1 MNKEL
6 PILII
11 VVPLLAAVLTPLLG
25 KLRRELS
32 WWAAL
37 LTTSACFVFS
47 VLILQD
53 VLREGKIT
61 YWLGGW
67 RPPLGIEY
75 VIDYLNAF
83 VLVIVAFMAFIGAV
97 YARSSV
103 EQEIDGHRT
112 PFFYAVYLLFIT
124 GLMGIVVTGDIFNIY
139 VFLEIT
145 SIAGYALIAM
155 GRRREALVASF
166 NYLIVGTIGA
176 TLFLLGIGYL
186 YLVTGTLNI
195 ADLALR
201 LEGIYHTRAVATAFV
216 LITVGLGIKI
226 ALFPMHAWLPN
237 SYAFAPSVI
246 SAVMAATATK
256 VGAYALIRIMFSV
269 YNPEFLT
276 AGAYNINYI
285 LLAFSGVAILAGSIL
300 AIAQKDIKKML
311 AYSSVGQVGYIVLGV
326 SLMSLTGIVGSL
338 MHILNHALMKGSL
351 FLVVGAVVYRTGITS
366 IEGFKGM
373 GKKMPVSMAAF
384 TIGALSMIGVPLTVG
399 FVSKWY
405 LAVASIETGM
415 WFFVPVILVS
425 SLLTAVYFWRVIDNI
440 YFKPAEGDEAGR
452 GRGHGVYGDAPGAP
466 GVKAADAPPW
476 MLAPTVAVALLCLV
490 FGVYASFPVDV
501 AEKAA
506 GILLG
511 EWGGL
516 HVNN

>member
-11 VVPLLAAVLTPLLG
+11 VVPLLAAVITPLLG
-25 KLRRELS
+25 RLRRDLS

-37 LTTSACFVFS
+37 LTTFTCFIFS
-47 VLILQD
+47 ILILQE
-53 VLREGKIT
+53 VLREGGIT

-83 VLVIVAFMAFIGAV
+83 VLVIVAFMAFIGSV
-97 YARSSV
+97 YAGKSV
-103 EQEIDGHRT
+103 EQEIEEHRT

-139 VFLEIT
+139 VFLEIA
-145 SIAGYALIAM
+145 SIAGYALIAI

-201 LEGIYHTRAVATAFV
+201 LEGIYHTRAVVTAFV
-216 LITVGLGIKI
+216 LITVGLCIKI
-226 ALFPMHAWLPN
+226 ALFPMHTWLPG

-269 YNPEFLT
+269 YNPGFFT
-276 AGAYNINYI
+276 DGSFNINYI

-300 AIAQKDIKKML
+300 AVAQKDIKKML

-326 SLMSLTGIVGSL
+326 SLMSITGIVGSL

-384 TIGALSMIGVPLTVG
+384 TIGALSLIGVPLTVG

-415 WFFVPVILVS
+415 WFFVPIILVS

-440 YFKPAEGDEAGR
+440 YFKPAEGDEAE
-452 GRGHGVYGDAPGAP
+452 HGI
-466 GVKAADAPPW
+466 KSADAPPC
-476 MLAPTVAVALLCLV
+476 MLAPTIAVAVLCLV
-490 FGVYASFPVDV
+490 FGIYASFPVDV

-506 GILLG
+506 GILLS
-511 EWGGL
+511 EWSGQ
-516 HVNN
+516 HVGN